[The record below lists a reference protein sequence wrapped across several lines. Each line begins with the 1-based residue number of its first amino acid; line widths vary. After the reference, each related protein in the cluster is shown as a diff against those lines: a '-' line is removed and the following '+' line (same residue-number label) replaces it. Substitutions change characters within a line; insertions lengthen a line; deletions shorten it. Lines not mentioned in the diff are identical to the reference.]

1 MLALFNVNDAK
12 GLQKR
17 GKRQRRRKSMVYV
30 DAQSRELFDAVL
42 APRLCGLLGFLDN
55 EKILESR
62 ATNLN
67 TLKPYS
73 IGTDNHLTARH
84 ALSKRPA

>member
-1 MLALFNVNDAK
+1 MAVSAKSSPVMDGAITPKTPSPQIHERLDAMALAEAT
-12 GLQKR
+12 
-17 GKRQRRRKSMVYV
+17 
-30 DAQSRELFDAVL
+30 QSNFL
-42 APRLCGLLGFLDN
+42 AEPIAAR
-55 EKILESR
+55 IAHR

>member
-1 MLALFNVNDAK
+1 MCGVRTECACV
-12 GLQKR
+12 
-17 GKRQRRRKSMVYV
+17 
-30 DAQSRELFDAVL
+30 RELCAVSAL

>member
-1 MLALFNVNDAK
+1 MCGVRTECACV
-12 GLQKR
+12 
-17 GKRQRRRKSMVYV
+17 
-30 DAQSRELFDAVL
+30 RELCAVSAL

-67 TLKPYS
+67 TLM
-73 IGTDNHLTARH
+73 
-84 ALSKRPA
+84 SKAVFNR

>member
-1 MLALFNVNDAK
+1 MCVVCELNVRVCASCVRCLHSRLDCAGFLA
-12 GLQKR
+12 
-17 GKRQRRRKSMVYV
+17 
-30 DAQSRELFDAVL
+30 
-42 APRLCGLLGFLDN
+42 LGFLDN

-73 IGTDNHLTARH
+73 NFNKAVGTDNHLTARH